1 MTRRIWRKVPKVHHT
16 GETRLNRLNIEILH
30 SIYMFLCRSSLER
43 VHVSAFSFY
52 RAKIESILTRG
63 VCWLPHAQTRLRPKK
78 NQKIDFRHY
87 TEMTHMYNFHLVD
100 PDTND
105 VKDSLRNAAYKTDA
119 VPLNIQQSIQDDVS
133 CQDNCVA
140 ADSGD
145 SHCW

>member
-1 MTRRIWRKVPKVHHT
+1 
-16 GETRLNRLNIEILH
+16 
-30 SIYMFLCRSSLER
+30 
-43 VHVSAFSFY
+43 
-52 RAKIESILTRG
+52 
-63 VCWLPHAQTRLRPKK
+63 
-78 NQKIDFRHY
+78 
-87 TEMTHMYNFHLVD
+87 MYNFHLVD